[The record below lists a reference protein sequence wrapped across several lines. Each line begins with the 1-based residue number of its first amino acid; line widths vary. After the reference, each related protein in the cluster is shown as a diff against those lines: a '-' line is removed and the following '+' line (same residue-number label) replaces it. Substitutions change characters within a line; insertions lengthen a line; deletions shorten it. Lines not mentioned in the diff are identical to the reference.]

1 MSTEDQN
8 KAVVTLNLGVDVDA
22 FIEDMV
28 SGKNHTEFM
37 PHRAVELFNEKPD
50 SLRNVDFVL
59 TREEAELLKQDPR
72 VIDVR
77 YGTKVENGFILRGT
91 SVDATRLY
99 SKTNTLDATHYNWGI
114 PSCINATNPFSGT
127 DLNFAHGFPVAGNG
141 VDVVIQDSG
150 ILATHPEWLT
160 FDGTASRLQQVNWP
174 TVAGLTG
181 TYTQDANHYTD
192 PDGHGT
198 HVASTAVGR
207 LYGWAKAANIY
218 SIAIIDNPAAFG
230 VSASFNLI
238 RAWHNL
244 KSNTSLGYKRPTVVN
259 MSWAYYKIYE
269 NITGGNYR
277 GTPWT
282 ATTPQSLYG
291 MVSTIYN
298 RLTSPTRYYHPVR
311 VSSVD
316 ADILDCVN
324 AGIILVAAAGND
336 AHKIDNAETLEA
348 IEGVDYDN
356 YYTDSVVGTTYYHRG
371 ATPCNTAGVITVGS
385 VKIAQPE
392 GKNFFSNAGAG
403 VNVWAP
409 GEEIMGAVPVGSTI
423 EVANDSVEYPGNASF
438 KATKISG
445 TSMAAP
451 QVTGVVA
458 GLLEARPEYNQAAV
472 GNWISTTA
480 STARLSDTGGSYA
493 DLQSLQGGPNKF
505 LRQPFSSSTAWSFT
519 G

>member
-8 KAVVTLNLGVDVDA
+8 KAVVTLHTGVDVDA

-28 SGKNHTEFM
+28 SGTNHNEFM
-37 PHRAVELFNEKPD
+37 PGRPVELFNEKLD

-59 TREEAELLKQDPR
+59 TREEAELLKGDSR
-72 VIDVR
+72 IIDVR
-77 YGTKVENGFILRGT
+77 YGTKIENGIFLKQ
-91 SVDATRLY
+91 SATDTERVY
-99 SKTNTLDATHYNWGI
+99 SKTSPLVPFHFNWGI
-114 PSCINATNPFSGT
+114 PACVNATNPFSALTT
-127 DLNFAHGFPVAGNG
+127 DLNFTHAFPVAGNG

-150 ILATHPEWLT
+150 IDANHPEWLT

-181 TYTQDANHYTD
+181 TYTQDVNHYTD

-198 HVASTAVGR
+198 HVAGTATGR

-238 RAWHNL
+238 RGFHNN
-244 KSNTSLGYKRPTVVN
+244 KTVTSTGYKRPTIVN
-259 MSWAYYKIYE
+259 MSWGYFKVYE

-298 RLTSPTRYYHPVR
+298 RLTGPTRYYHPVR
-311 VSSVD
+311 VASVD
-316 ADILDCVN
+316 ADIADCIS
-324 AGIILVAAAGND
+324 AGVILVAAAGND
-336 AHKIDNAETLEA
+336 AHKIDNLT
-348 IEGVDYDN
+348 GTDYN
-356 YYTDSVVGTTYYHRG
+356 NFYTDSINGTTYYHRG
-371 ATPCNTAGVITVGS
+371 ATPCNTSGVVTVGS
-385 VKIAQPE
+385 VKIADPE
-392 GKNFFSNAGAG
+392 GKNFFSNTGAG
-403 VNVWAP
+403 LDLYAP
-409 GEEIMGAVPVGSTI
+409 GEYIMSAIPENSNIATAVGTV
-423 EVANDSVEYPGNASF
+423 DYPF
-438 KATKISG
+438 DLDYKATKISG
-445 TSMAAP
+445 TSMASP
-451 QVTGVVA
+451 QVAGVVA
-458 GLLEARPEYNQAAV
+458 CMLEARPSYNQTQVRA
-472 GNWISTTA
+472 WLTETTA
-480 STARLSDTGGSYA
+480 SGRLSDTGGGYA

-505 LRQPFSSSTAWSFT
+505 LRQPFNSATAWSFK